1 MPHRRTFLHTNT
13 HKSASVYRHTYSSKV
28 KGSINMTEGPLL
40 GKIFLFSVPLI
51 ITNLLQMFYNAADMM
66 VVSMS
71 SEPDAVGAVGM
82 TGAFINLVLNIF
94 TGFSTGANVMV
105 AKYLG
110 AKDDQKTSRTAHTAI
125 VMSLVFGVAS
135 AVIGLFIS
143 RPILSLMG
151 AEGKL
156 LDLATIY
163 TQIYFCGVPFVS
175 MANYF
180 ISIFRAKGDTRTPLY
195 ILSLTGVLNV
205 GLNLFFVL
213 VCGLSVEGV
222 ALATSIANILS
233 VILLAIRLSMDEGPC
248 KFSFGKLCFDRQAFR
263 DILRIGLPAG
273 IQGSLFS
280 ISNMLIQ
287 SSILRMN
294 TILSPPQ
301 SSFEPVVNGNAAAA
315 NLEGFGYTAQNT
327 IYQAAITFTSQNS
340 GAKKYKRVYK
350 IMGSC
355 YLLGACVATTFAL
368 TMFFLRDPLLSLY
381 GIKSAAEGS
390 LEQIAYNTAIIRM
403 SFIFIPYA
411 VISLMEVGC
420 GIVRGL
426 GRAISSTIISLIG
439 ACAFRV
445 VWILFIFN
453 NFPSLEIIYISY
465 PVSWVM
471 TGIVFFIYSMTV
483 LRREI
488 KKQDEEPLAV

>member
-1 MPHRRTFLHTNT
+1 MPHRRTFLNTGT
-13 HKSASVYRHTYSSKV
+13 HKTTSLYRHTYSSKV

-66 VVSMS
+66 IVSMS
-71 SEPDAVGAVGM
+71 HEPDAVGAVGM

-94 TGFSTGANVMV
+94 MGFSTGANVMV

-110 AKDDQKTSRTAHTAI
+110 AKDDEKTSRTTHTAI
-125 VMSLVFGVAS
+125 VMSLVFGVVS
-135 AVIGLFIS
+135 ATCGLFIA

-156 LDLATIY
+156 LDLATTY
-163 TQIYFCGVPFVS
+163 TLIYFCGVPFVS
-175 MANYF
+175 VANYL

-195 ILSLTGVLNV
+195 ILSLTGLLNV

-213 VCGLSVEGV
+213 ACGLSVEGV
-222 ALATSIANILS
+222 ALATSIANVVS
-233 VILLAIRLSMDEGPC
+233 VIFLALRLSKDEGPC
-248 KFSFGKLCFDRQAFR
+248 RFSFSKLCFDRQAFR

-294 TILSPPQ
+294 TILCPPN
-301 SSFEPVVNGNAAAA
+301 SGFEPVVNGNAAAA
-315 NLEGFGYTAQNT
+315 NLEGFAYVAQNT
-327 IYQAAITFTSQNS
+327 IYQAAITFTSQNA
-340 GAKKYKRVYK
+340 GAKKHKRVYK

-355 YLLGACVATTFAL
+355 YFLGACVAITFAL
-368 TMFFLRDPLLSLY
+368 AIFFLRNPLLALY
-381 GIKSAAEGS
+381 GIKASAAGT
-390 LEQIAYNTAIIRM
+390 LEQIAYDTAIARM
-403 SFIFIPYA
+403 SFIFIPYV

-426 GRAISSTIISLIG
+426 GKAISSTIISLLG

-445 VWILFIFN
+445 LWILLVFN
-453 NFPSLEIIYISY
+453 NFPSLEVIYISY
-465 PVSWVM
+465 PISWVM
-471 TGIVFFIYSMTV
+471 TGAVFFIYSMTV

-488 KKQDEEPLAV
+488 RKESIAD